1 METCQLLMRVISAAR
16 WNNPDHL
23 IEQIRQLGKTLINA
37 QPREF
42 TCGNVIRRILA
53 IIRDEVV
60 ESNDNE
66 SNAPMISSMFS
77 LLSTNIE
84 KKEPAPPP
92 PQTNPRIHHSKNHD
106 LRSIII
112 QGIRDL
118 IDEISNIDEGIEA
131 MSVDLIHDNEVLL
144 TPTPDS
150 KTVLKFLLKARQKR
164 KFTVL
169 VTECF
174 PNRTSIA
181 HSFAKELSDAKIE
194 TVVIPDSHVFAVMSR
209 VGKVIVG
216 ARSVFANGGT
226 VSSAGVA
233 AVCECAKEHK
243 TPVFSVA
250 GLYKLSPTYPF
261 DVENL
266 IEVGN
271 SGKVINFSD
280 SNLVQHADITNPL
293 FDYIPPE
300 HIDIYITN
308 MYVLILL
315 RKILSLLLTFIAV
328 VVMPQVSYIV
338 LSLTITRV
346 KMLIWISSI
355 DFSKFNESCA
365 LKSVRKLSLLGS
377 NESKILF
384 SALCLARPNFSI
396 VGS

>member
-1 METCQLLMRVISAAR
+1 MQIDAFVEKLKRRQISGSYVVALETCQLLMRFIAAAR
-16 WNNPDHL
+16 WNNTDHL
-23 IEQIRQLGKTLINA
+23 IQQIRALGCTLTKA

-53 IIRDEVV
+53 VIREEVDNANND
-60 ESNDNE
+60 SNE
-66 SNAPMISSMFS
+66 AMISSMFS
-77 LLSTNIE
+77 LLSTHQDTKAKE
-84 KKEPAPPP
+84 TGKKK
-92 PQTNPRIHHSKNHD
+92 KNHD

-118 IDEISNIDEGIEA
+118 IDEISNIDEGIES
-131 MSVDLIHDNEVLL
+131 MSVDLIHDNEILL

-174 PNRTSIA
+174 PNRTSTA
-181 HSFAKELSDAKIE
+181 HAFAKELSDAKIH
-194 TVVIPDSHVFAVMSR
+194 TIVIPDSHVFAVMSR

-216 ARSVFANGGT
+216 ARAVFANGGT

-233 AVCECAKEHK
+233 AVCECAKEFK

-271 SGKVINFSD
+271 SGKIVNFAD
-280 SNLVQHADITNPL
+280 SNLVQHSSITNPL
-293 FDYIPPE
+293 FDYIPPD

-308 MYVLILL
+308 VYVPCFDFFFAFTNYFTVEVLL
-315 RKILSLLLTFIAV
+315 
-328 VVMPQVSYIV
+328 QV
-338 LSLTITRV
+338 LSTVLSWTTTN
-346 KMLIWISSI
+346 K
-355 DFSKFNESCA
+355 KTQNGNEC
-365 LKSVRKLSLLGS
+365 LE
-377 NESKILF
+377 N
-384 SALCLARPNFSI
+384 ALCCKSFLQCSEKAPTLAYFLARFI
-396 VGS
+396 RQ

>member
-1 METCQLLMRVISAAR
+1 MMRVVSAAR
-16 WNNPDHL
+16 WNHPDQL
-23 IEQIRQLGKTLINA
+23 ISQIRQLGKRLENA

-42 TCGNVIRRILA
+42 SCGNVVRRVLA
-53 IIRDEVV
+53 QIRDEV
-60 ESNDNE
+60 ETGDND
-66 SNAPMISSMFS
+66 AGQTMISSMFS
-77 LLSTNIE
+77 LLSTDE
-84 KKEPAPPP
+84 KKDEQVASQPMQQSNSRVQAK
-92 PQTNPRIHHSKNHD
+92 SHD
-106 LRSIII
+106 LRSTTI
-112 QGIRDL
+112 QGIKDL
-118 IDEISNIDEGIEA
+118 IDEISSIDEGIEA

-150 KTVLKFLLKARQKR
+150 QTVLKFLLKARQKR
-164 KFTVL
+164 KFSVL

-174 PNRTSIA
+174 PNRTKEA
-181 HSFAKELSDAKIE
+181 QQFAKELADAKIE
-194 TVVIPDSHVFAVMSR
+194 TIIIPDSHVFAVMSR

-271 SGKVINFSD
+271 SGKVVKFSD
-280 SNLVQHADITNPL
+280 SNLVQHAHITNPL

-308 MYVLILL
+308 IGGFAP
-315 RKILSLLLTFIAV
+315 SFI
-328 VVMPQVSYIV
+328 YRIV
-338 LSLTITRV
+338 LDNYKTEDVDL
-346 KMLIWISSI
+346 
-355 DFSKFNESCA
+355 E
-365 LKSVRKLSLLGS
+365 
-377 NESKILF
+377 
-384 SALCLARPNFSI
+384 
-396 VGS
+396 